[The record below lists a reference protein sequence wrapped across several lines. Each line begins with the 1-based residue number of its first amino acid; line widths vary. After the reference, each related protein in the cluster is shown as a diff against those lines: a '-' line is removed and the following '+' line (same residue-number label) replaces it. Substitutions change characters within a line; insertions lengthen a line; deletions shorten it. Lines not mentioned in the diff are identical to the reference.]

1 MDLKQKLQSG
11 ASPLSFEGATPE
23 IKTGA
28 TKQSQLHLLYS
39 TIGNP
44 GLPPIGQYASFSPGL
59 PTPSLIDIN
68 ATDTSAG
75 PSGPLFDYTNNT
87 PMGTSFSNGTY
98 ENSGPSDGNY

>member
-68 ATDTSAG
+68 ATNTTAG
-75 PSGPLFDYTNNT
+75 PSGPLSTGNT
-87 PMGTSFSNGTY
+87 MGTSFSNGTY

>member
-1 MDLKQKLQSG
+1 MDLNQKLQSG
-11 ASPLSFEGATPE
+11 ASPLSLAGVTPD
-23 IKTGA
+23 IKLGA

-39 TIGNP
+39 TIDNP

-75 PSGPLFDYTNNT
+75 PSGPLADGNT
-87 PMGTSFSNGTY
+87 MGTSFSNGTY
-98 ENSGPSDGNY
+98 ANSGPSDGNY